1 MDGIVPR
8 CILLLILIIAGGFF
22 AGSETAFSYANTV
35 RFRMLADDGDRAA
48 KRVVRIIDNF
58 DMTIVTLLIVINVVH
73 IWASA
78 VATSMFIDITGST
91 TVGSVTATVIIT
103 LAIFIFSETL
113 PKNFAK
119 TNCDSFS
126 ASASAVILGLFYV
139 LFPLAWLL
147 TEFGNI
153 VKKIFKLY
161 DNEPS
166 VTEDEFSAMVED
178 AGEEEIFEPEE
189 TEIIKSA
196 IEFGDTKVSEIMTP
210 KNEVVAISV
219 KEDEDEIKRI
229 LIEEKYSRFPVYRGS
244 INNIVGVVRTSSAL
258 WKMIND
264 KDGFNLREDMVKPMF
279 AGPDDD
285 VSEVFERMC
294 KRRTHFAVI
303 RDEDER
309 TLGIVT
315 MEDILE
321 EIVGE
326 IYDEDD
332 PEEREVSD
340 DE

>member
-1 MDGIVPR
+1 MEMEYTS
-8 CILLLILIIAGGFF
+8 LATTLATLILTILVFF
-22 AGSETAFSYANTV
+22 
-35 RFRMLADDGDRAA
+35 
-48 KRVVRIIDNF
+48 
-58 DMTIVTLLIVINVVH
+58 
-73 IWASA
+73 
-78 VATSMFIDITGST
+78 
-91 TVGSVTATVIIT
+91 
-103 LAIFIFSETL
+103 FSETL

-126 ASASAVILGLFYV
+126 AASSAIILGFYYA

-147 TEFGNI
+147 TAFGNL
-153 VKKIFKLY
+153 VKKVFNIH

-178 AGEEEIFEPEE
+178 AGEDEIFEPEE

-196 IEFGDTKVSEIMTP
+196 IEFGDTTVSEIMTP

-264 KDGFNLREDMVKPMF
+264 EEGFNLREDMVKPMF
-279 AGPDDD
+279 AEPDDY
-285 VSEVFERMC
+285 VSDVFERMC

-332 PEEREVSD
+332 PEEREVPE

>member
-8 CILLLILIIAGGFF
+8 CILLLILIVAGGFF

-58 DMTIVTLLIVINVVH
+58 DLTIVTLLIVINIVH

-78 VATSMFIDITGST
+78 IATSMFIDITGSS
-91 TVGSVTATVIIT
+91 TVGSITATVIIT

-119 TNCDSFS
+119 TNCDSFCA
-126 ASASAVILGLFYV
+126 ASSAVILGFYYA

-147 TEFGNI
+147 TAFGNL
-153 VKKIFKLY
+153 VKKVFNIH

-178 AGEEEIFEPEE
+178 AGEDEIFEPEE

-196 IEFGDTKVSEIMTP
+196 IEFGDTTVSEIMTP
-210 KNEVVAISV
+210 KSEVVAISV

-258 WKMIND
+258 WKMITD
-264 KDGFNLREDMVKPMF
+264 EEGFNLREDMVKPMF
-279 AGPDDD
+279 AEPDDY
-285 VSEVFERMC
+285 VSDVFERMC

-332 PEEREVSD
+332 PEEREVS
-340 DE
+340 ENE